1 MTSLSELRYRQITDF
16 IFNGKDF
23 TKEQKIFTDMKIFHR
38 ALLSLCSERCT
49 SSVSSHHITPSCSL
63 SGKLLLTLQEQ
74 LNPKQDKRRAS
85 LVLNP
90 VQGEETVAPV
100 SLKEFALENFR

>member
-1 MTSLSELRYRQITDF
+1 
-16 IFNGKDF
+16 
-23 TKEQKIFTDMKIFHR
+23 MKIFHR
-38 ALLSLCSERCT
+38 ALLSLSSERCT

>member
-1 MTSLSELRYRQITDF
+1 
-16 IFNGKDF
+16 
-23 TKEQKIFTDMKIFHR
+23 MKVFHC

-49 SSVSSHHITPSCSL
+49 SSISSHHITPSCGVT
-63 SGKLLLTLQEQ
+63 GKLLLTLQE
-74 LNPKQDKRRAS
+74 LLDPKQDRRRAS
-85 LVLNP
+85 LIPNP